1 MRDLCFQGNEDIIWI
16 HTLDDFTLGL
26 LTVYQADELLLP
38 CS

>member
-26 LTVYQADELLLP
+26 LFTKQMNFLP